1 MYNIILIIYTFFK
14 VSIIVFKGLQQK
26 LLFDKS
32 LFNRLKFGM
41 SLCPC
46 MYQALSYIFFDD
58 MGMNTGLSR
67 FRILKIIMELEK

>member
-1 MYNIILIIYTFFK
+1 
-14 VSIIVFKGLQQK
+14 
-26 LLFDKS
+26 
-32 LFNRLKFGM
+32 
-41 SLCPC
+41 